1 MKIDLNKK
9 VVGLDGKETDTVI
22 GQVIAQS
29 LSMEREGDA
38 LKLWTWAQNFYNG
51 VAVEMDK
58 SDLKVFRNM
67 ITKPNK
73 FAIIVQAQVIEI
85 LDEAEKQV
93 KKTA

>member
-1 MKIDLNKK
+1 MKVDLNQK
-9 VVGLDGKETDTVI
+9 VKGLDGKETDTNI
-22 GQVIAQS
+22 GQVIAQA

-51 VAVEMDK
+51 VSVEMDK
-58 SDLKVFRNM
+58 SDFKAFRDL

-73 FAIIVQAQVIEI
+73 FAVIVQAQVIEI

-93 KKTA
+93 KKAS